1 MPPPHR
7 AQSLS
12 RPATRTPPIAI
23 IGTNASISSA
33 FLKIKLGWP
42 PGFDSLS
49 EVAAFTGSSA
59 ESKSVAVNKVNTIP
73 PPHRAQSL
81 SRPAT
86 RTPPIAIIG
95 TMHQSLQPSSKIK
108 IAKAPTRHSDPR
120 NFPPAFARE
129 TRPGREPDSPDRNHR
144 QEALISL
151 AFLEN
156 KSRLA
161 PNPSQRTQNFPPPSN
176 PHPIPAA
183 SRIPPIAIIGKKHQS
198 LQPFSKIMPAGGPI
212 TVPAQSPAHPC
223 RHRPV

>member
-1 MPPPHR
+1 VNKANTMPPPHR

-120 NFPPAFARE
+120 KFP
-129 TRPGREPDSPDRNHR
+129 TRIR
-144 QEALISL
+144 
-151 AFLEN
+151 
-156 KSRLA
+156 SR
-161 PNPSQRTQNFPPPSN
+161 NPSWPRAGFPRSQSSARSIN
-176 PHPIPAA
+176 LF
-183 SRIPPIAIIGKKHQS
+183 SLLGK
-198 LQPFSKIMPAGGPI
+198 
-212 TVPAQSPAHPC
+212 
-223 RHRPV
+223 